1 MSWNVKRPLE
11 PGARAP
17 EFELETAAGGVASSG
32 QMLSRGPVLLVFFKA
47 SCPVCQLTFPFLE
60 RLHQAGEGA
69 LQIVGVSQDDRA
81 AARAFN
87 REFGISF
94 PALIDRK
101 GYPVS
106 NAFGIDT
113 VPTLFL
119 VDLFFFNKFLK
130 SVIYTIPE
138 YLEYRY
144 HPAARAIMAL
154 YLVIIYV
161 AVSIAA
167 VVYTGAL
174 ALHTIF
180 DFALVS
186 NCPRMRPTG
195 SFFFSVQR
203 IRPQPTRVPKG
214 WSQGGMSLI

>member
-119 VDLFFFNKFLK
+119 VEPDGSISWSGSGFSKKDLEALGKRVGASPFRAQE
-130 SVIYTIPE
+130 SVP
-138 YLEYRY
+138 
-144 HPAARAIMAL
+144 
-154 YLVIIYV
+154 
-161 AVSIAA
+161 
-167 VVYTGAL
+167 
-174 ALHTIF
+174 
-180 DFALVS
+180 DF
-186 NCPRMRPTG
+186 RPG
-195 SFFFSVQR
+195 
-203 IRPQPTRVPKG
+203 
-214 WSQGGMSLI
+214 